1 MRAAFSIIGLLL
13 ALALVALLVR
23 TQFSSL
29 PVPQTAPVLAPSTPA
44 ATAPANPGAAT
55 SPAAVPAQ
63 IGQQVQE
70 LMQPRPMPDDAR

>member
-29 PVPQTAPVLAPSTPA
+29 SKPQPAPVPATPVPA
-44 ATAPANPGAAT
+44 TPGAAT
-55 SPAAVPAQ
+55 GPAAVPAQ
-63 IGQQVQE
+63 VGQQVQE
-70 LMQPRPMPDDAR
+70 LMQPRTMPDDAR